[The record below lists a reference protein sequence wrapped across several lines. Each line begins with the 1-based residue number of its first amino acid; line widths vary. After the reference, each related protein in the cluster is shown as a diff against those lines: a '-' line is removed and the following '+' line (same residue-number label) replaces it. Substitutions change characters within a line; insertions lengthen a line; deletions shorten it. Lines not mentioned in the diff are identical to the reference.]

1 KKLINKHLIYFF
13 KNGSTR
19 MKLKYFIQV
28 NQLYLADDIKQI
40 IDDEQNQKSTQIS
53 ISSIVKWKYS
63 KNEYQDKILK
73 ISFFRQ
79 GSSIID
85 KKLLEIGP
93 QLEALFKADLL
104 DSNNFRD
111 YVEYNLLIKE
121 SANEDYHIS
130 QFVHD
135 KNVIDK
141 DVLDEQEHDI
151 NVLDI
156 HKIRLNKYYDW
167 HFEKSPHLL
176 ISGNSGSG
184 KSYQLYEIISE
195 AKIITDNIYIC
206 DGKNDELTLYSKQV
220 FNIGN
225 IYSNEKSI
233 LKCVKEVEEEMNRRF
248 EQRQENAEIIHF
260 NPLFLIIDEYTSLK
274 LTMEKKEYISLE
286 QSIKNLILKAR
297 SANIH
302 LVISL
307 QRASAENMN
316 LDIRDNCSLKLGLG
330 NLSVENY
337 KMIFNE
343 TINKD
348 ELKQKEVGQG
358 YIYLDGIIKNFKAFN
373 IIIE

>member
-1 KKLINKHLIYFF
+1 MKTRLKKLINKHLIYFF

-53 ISSIVKWKYS
+53 VSSIIKWKYS
-63 KNEYQDKILK
+63 RNEYQDKILK

-85 KKLLEIGP
+85 KKLLELGP

-111 YVEYNLLIKE
+111 YVEYNLLVKE
-121 SANEDYHIS
+121 SANEDYYIS

-135 KNVIDK
+135 KNVI
-141 DVLDEQEHDI
+141 
-151 NVLDI
+151 DI

-167 HFEKSPHLL
+167 HFEKLPHLL

-195 AKIITDNIYIC
+195 SKKTTDNIYIC
-206 DGKNDELTLYSKQV
+206 DGKNDELTLYSKQI
-220 FNIGN
+220 FKIKNIH
-225 IYSNEKSI
+225 SNEKSI
-233 LKCVKEVEEEMNRRF
+233 LKCVKEVEQEMNRRF
-248 EQRQENAEIIHF
+248 EQRQENAKIIHF
-260 NPLFLIIDEYTSLK
+260 EPLFLIIDEYTSLK
-274 LTMEKKEYISLE
+274 LTMEKREYLSLE

-358 YIYLDGIIKNFKAFN
+358 YIYLDGIIKDFKAFN